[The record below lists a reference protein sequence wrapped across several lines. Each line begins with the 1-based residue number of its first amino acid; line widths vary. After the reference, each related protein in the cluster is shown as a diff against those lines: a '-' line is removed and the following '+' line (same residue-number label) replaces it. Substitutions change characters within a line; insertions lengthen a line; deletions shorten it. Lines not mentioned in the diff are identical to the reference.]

1 LGDNGIDWEI
11 KYWIEDYSKFNDTDA
26 LIRQRVLYAFQ
37 RENLQVPYPTRT
49 LHIEPKTQENSFA
62 ETTNEIFERLS
73 NTPIF
78 APLSDEET
86 RQLAE
91 SSLIRIYA
99 PGESIVRQ
107 GQQGKSMFVIH
118 RGAVFVQINEEGKAK
133 NIRTLHEG
141 DFFGE
146 MGLFTG
152 EPRSA
157 TVIVE
162 DETEVL
168 EISNLSLKPILENN
182 PELVQSFS
190 QLIEE
195 RRAFLETIQIEN
207 NTDKEEVYKSGV
219 FDSIKKFFGL

>member
-1 LGDNGIDWEI
+1 M
-11 KYWIEDYSKFNDTDA
+11 
-26 LIRQRVLYAFQ
+26 
-37 RENLQVPYPTRT
+37 
-49 LHIEPKTQENSFA
+49 QENAFV

-73 NTPIF
+73 NVPIF

-91 SSLIRIYA
+91 SSLIRVFA

-118 RGAVFVQINEEGKAK
+118 RGSVFVQIKEEGAAK
-133 NIRTLHEG
+133 NIRKLHEG

-157 TVIVE
+157 AVVVE

-168 EISNLSLKPILENN
+168 EISNLSLKPILEKN

-190 QLIEE
+190 HLIEE
-195 RRAFLETIQIEN
+195 RRAFLETLQTEN
-207 NTDKEEVYKSGV
+207 NNNREKINKAGV
-219 FDSIKKFFGL
+219 FDSIKKFFGLGD